1 MEICEP
7 MLFLQKMYGSLPLLR
22 IPVFLKGDAFV
33 QGLDASGVAFPRWE
47 RFIPRLGIF
56 YSQGGNN
63 TRQ

>member
-1 MEICEP
+1 
-7 MLFLQKMYGSLPLLR
+7 MYGSLPLLR

-33 QGLDASGVAFPRWE
+33 QGLGASGIAFPRWE
-47 RFIPRLGIF
+47 RFIPWLGIF